1 MKALLCATDAVM
13 RPPPGVIRRLPLP
26 CEETMSSDASLLITL
41 LREIL
46 PILIAELRSDDLRNL
61 EDDAAVTLALD
72 RMAERAGGLPR
83 DEP

>member
-1 MKALLCATDAVM
+1 MKALLCVTDAVV
-13 RPPPGVIRRLPLP
+13 RPPPGANRRFPLP
-26 CEETMSSDASLLITL
+26 CEEIMSSDASLLITL